1 MSRPECAVAREVAPD
16 LALGLLD
23 GAERA
28 DALEHVH
35 RCPSCQAVVAE
46 LSGVADLLAQL
57 APEAEPPPEFGHR
70 VVAAMRHDRRVRRRW
85 ITAIAAVAAAAA
97 MGAVGI
103 VRIVDANRP
112 APEAAAPQLRSTPM
126 RGADGLRV
134 GRVVT
139 TAGSPAS
146 AAVTVD
152 YAVPDGDYRLVVR
165 WGNNITTDVGSML
178 VHDGRGSWTGPV
190 ATTDGAATLQM
201 LDTRG
206 NVVCQAPLQI

>member
-1 MSRPECAVAREVAPD
+1 MIRPECTATRETAPD

-23 GAERA
+23 GEERA
-28 DALEHVH
+28 AALEHVH

-46 LSGVADLLAQL
+46 LAGVADVLAQL
-57 APEAEPPPEFGHR
+57 APEAEPPPGFGDR
-70 VVAAMRHDRRVRRRW
+70 VVAVMRHDRRVRRRW
-85 ITAIAAVAAAAA
+85 FATIAAVAAAAVI
-97 MGAVGI
+97 GAVAV
-103 VRIVDANRP
+103 VRIVDAGRP
-112 APEAAAPQLRSTPM
+112 AQQAAAPVLHSTSM

-152 YAVPDGDYRLVVR
+152 YAIADGEYRLVVR
-165 WGNNITTDVGSML
+165 WGNNITTPIGNMI

-190 ATTDGAATLQM
+190 ANNEGTATLQM
-201 LDTRG
+201 VDARG
-206 NVVCQAPLQI
+206 VVVCHAVLRI